1 MDKRS
6 RSKTSY
12 KRKVK
17 KSSWVDID
25 FTNNKTENKRI
36 KEKYGE
42 DYKETEAYKNNKQ
55 QLDYLI
61 DAEKNTN
68 LDIARAKVKAWK
80 NRQNKETA
88 TKHNQDPNSDRYYK
102 VFDNNKDSLY
112 LCKSNIATLKE
123 EPRTDILFQDA
134 GKVRERPEKILP
146 VNLVFLDPPYHKDLI
161 LKSIEALSQNNWFAP
176 GAFFILEMAKDENI
190 IPQFTQIENEKIY
203 GDTKVLLASLKP

>member
-1 MDKRS
+1 MRITGGIHRS
-6 RSKTSY
+6 RKLETPKNDAVRPTSD
-12 KRKVK
+12 KVRQAVFNMLN
-17 KSSWVDID
+17 SRSLIHDAHVLDA
-25 FTNNKTENKRI
+25 FCGT
-36 KEKYGE
+36 GALGL
-42 DYKETEAYKNNKQ
+42 EALSQ
-55 QLDYLI
+55 G
-61 DAEKNTN
+61 A
-68 LDIARAKVKAWK
+68 AHCVF
-80 NRQNKETA
+80 
-88 TKHNQDPNSDRYYK
+88 
-102 VFDNNKDSLY
+102 FDNNKDSLY